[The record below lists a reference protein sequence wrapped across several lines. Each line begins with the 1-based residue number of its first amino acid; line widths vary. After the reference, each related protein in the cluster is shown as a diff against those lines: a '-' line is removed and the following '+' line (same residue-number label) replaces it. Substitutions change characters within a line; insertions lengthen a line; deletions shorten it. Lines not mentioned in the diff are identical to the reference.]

1 MDRRRDGKNYIFYNQ
16 KDTVD
21 FYTRI
26 KANDYTV
33 LRTLKDDRRS
43 LVQLIRIN
51 GKRYVLKVP
60 REKNRRK
67 WQRFLS
73 IFRGGE
79 STRECRQLEK
89 LLCLTALMLQDL
101 S

>member
-43 LVQLIRIN
+43 LVQLISRDNQKI
-51 GKRYVLKVP
+51 
-60 REKNRRK
+60 
-67 WQRFLS
+67 
-73 IFRGGE
+73 
-79 STRECRQLEK
+79 
-89 LLCLTALMLQDL
+89 
-101 S
+101 

>member
-33 LRTLKDDRRS
+33 LCTLKDDRRS

-73 IFRGGE
+73 IFRGEKVQE
-79 STRECRQLEK
+79 SADSLK
-89 LLCLTALMLQDL
+89 NLCLTAFMLQDL

>member
-60 REKNRRK
+60 RKKQKKVAEISFYFQGGRK
-67 WQRFLS
+67 YKRVQ
-73 IFRGGE
+73 
-79 STRECRQLEK
+79 
-89 LLCLTALMLQDL
+89 TA
-101 S
+101 

>member
-1 MDRRRDGKNYIFYNQ
+1 MDRRKDGKNYIFYNQ

-73 IFRGGE
+73 ILGGE
-79 STRECRQLEK
+79 K
-89 LLCLTALMLQDL
+89 A
-101 S
+101 

>member
-51 GKRYVLKVP
+51 GKSGRDFFLFSEGEKVQESADSLK
-60 REKNRRK
+60 N
-67 WQRFLS
+67 
-73 IFRGGE
+73 
-79 STRECRQLEK
+79 
-89 LLCLTALMLQDL
+89 LCLTALMLQDL